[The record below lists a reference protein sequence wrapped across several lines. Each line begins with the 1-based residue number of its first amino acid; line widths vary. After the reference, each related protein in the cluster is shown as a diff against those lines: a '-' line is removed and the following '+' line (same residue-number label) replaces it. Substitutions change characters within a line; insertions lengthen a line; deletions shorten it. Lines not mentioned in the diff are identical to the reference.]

1 MAHKIHLQA
10 NKGNNGIAIFARCAA
25 QAVAGGKSRRNSRS
39 TYSNIPLSHIVR
51 FDAFRA
57 ANAADQSAV
66 CSHCCDMALPV
77 LNKQR
82 AANGLPPVKSI
93 FEH

>member
-10 NKGNNGIAIFARCAA
+10 NKATDGIAIYSVCASRS
-25 QAVAGGKSRRNSRS
+25 VGNGKNRRNSRS

-57 ANAADQSAV
+57 ANATDQSSV

-77 LNKQR
+77 RNRQR
-82 AANGLPPVKSI
+82 AVKGLPPVKSL
-93 FEH
+93 FE